1 MPDKSFNEQPMLVVV
16 SDALDPRIKRQ
27 LQSQLQAEMMT
38 VGQLDAEIKNQESME
53 AIKQQYDSKKDE
65 SKFDEN
71 ETQDEQNA
79 QPIEQTADNNS
90 SDGQQGN
97 EAGGEADPFS
107 AGGDGAGAT
116 PENNAGNEQ
125 SNPSNAAQ
133 PQGGVQPAEGNGESG
148 ADAFSADGNGDQ
160 SAQGEQAGQNQ
171 PAQADQSQQAGS
183 DDPFGGDSGQAQT
196 QETPEQNQPAQN
208 NQPANTQQQQNQG
221 ANGNSSNADGG
232 DDPFSDDTK
241 FEAFAG
247 IFNDYGFKSE
257 DAGDV
262 KQTDAEKDSHPPLK
276 QVVFVA
282 ASDRGVDERTSHV
295 VAALEDPQNTVVV
308 IDITDLTEAEAKMQF
323 SAMKK
328 SLQERGVTVTD
339 TVDEAVEYLNDVY
352 DQIAGKAE

>member
-79 QPIEQTADNNS
+79 QPIEQTANNNS
-90 SDGQQGN
+90 GNGEQGN
-97 EAGGEADPFS
+97 ASGGEADPF
-107 AGGDGAGAT
+107 AGGESNAGAAQ
-116 PENNAGNEQ
+116 ENGGGGQQDGGNPQTQNAG
-125 SNPSNAAQ
+125 SS
-133 PQGGVQPAEGNGESG
+133 GSSEGNGQSD
-148 ADAFSADGNGDQ
+148 ADAFSANGND
-160 SAQGEQAGQNQ
+160 AQNTEGEQGGQNQ

-196 QETPEQNQPAQN
+196 QKAPEQNQQAQN
-208 NQPANTQQQQNQG
+208 NQQANTQQQPNQD
-221 ANGNSSNADGG
+221 ANGDAANADGG
-232 DDPFSDDTK
+232 DDPFSDDVK

-247 IFNDYGFKSE
+247 IFNDRGFKSE

-262 KQTDAEKDSHPPLK
+262 KQTDAEKDTHPPLK

-282 ASDRGVDERTSHV
+282 ASDRGVDERTNHV